1 MLSEE
6 ILDDFDVSI
15 DPQVILLVHG
25 YGAEKKPRQTIVDM
39 VSRVAE
45 EAGKLIRPRAIY
57 REFPVARS
65 DTESIT
71 LENGIQLSVGRKIS
85 SLWQGSRALGM
96 ALCTLGTELE
106 DRVSALLEEGEQM
119 QALNLDIAGTIALGL
134 VGYQVQNMA
143 CGRLSAEGV
152 EAGPWLNPGYIDWP
166 LTDQRLIFSMLPAES
181 IGVALNDSCMMIPR
195 KSVTVSAGI
204 GVSGSGAGFNRC
216 RHCGIAKCQFR
227 RLTVSPGSDAIQ
239 GHDC

>member
-6 ILDDFDVSI
+6 ILDNFEVSI

-25 YGAEKKPRQTIVDM
+25 YGADKKPRPSIVDM
-39 VSRVAE
+39 VSRIAE
-45 EAGKLIRPRAIY
+45 EAGALIRPRAIY
-57 REFPVARS
+57 REFTVARL
-65 DTESIT
+65 DTESVT
-71 LENGIQLSVGRKIS
+71 LENGIQLSIGRKIS

-96 ALCTLGTELE
+96 SLCTLGPQLE

-119 QALNLDIAGTIALGL
+119 QALNLDIAGTIALGI

-152 EAGPWLNPGYIDWP
+152 EAGPWLNPGYINWP

-181 IGVALNDSCMMIPR
+181 IGVELNDSCMMIPK
-195 KSVTVSAGI
+195 KSVTVCAGI
-204 GVSGSGAGFNRC
+204 GAIGSGAGFNRC
-216 RHCGIAKCQFR
+216 RHCGVAKCQFR
-227 RLTVSPGSDAIQ
+227 RLTVSPGSNGI
-239 GHDC
+239 